1 VLRSS
6 LVALTHR
13 NFRLLWL
20 GTLVS
25 MSGSFMRTAA
35 ILWHVSLLAPPEK
48 KALALA
54 MVGLVRVLP
63 IFVFSFISG
72 VVADASD
79 RRKLM
84 LLTNVSMMAIS
95 GALAAITFAGR
106 DSLTAVYV
114 LAGLSAAMASF
125 DSPARQSLFPSLV
138 PRDHLQNA
146 ISLNAT
152 MVQFS
157 SVLGPLAGGALIAFG
172 GVAWVYAF
180 DAASFLVLELM
191 LVLMKDVPE
200 RPASERG
207 ELSFRAGVEGFRWV
221 FGQPLIRST
230 MLLDFV
236 ATFFGSAEALLPMFA
251 QDILRVGPR
260 GYGLLA
266 GAQAM
271 GALATSLVLV
281 PLVPKVER
289 RGRLLVNAVVVYA
302 LATIVFGVSTFFWLT
317 FFCLIVVGACDMVS
331 TVLRNI
337 IRQMHT
343 PDAMKGRMTSVNMMF
358 FRGGP
363 QLGELEAGLVAQAFS
378 PAVSVVTGGLACLA
392 AVIWIGFKTPDLVA
406 YGKE

>member
-1 VLRSS
+1 
-6 LVALTHR
+6 
-13 NFRLLWL
+13 
-20 GTLVS
+20 
-25 MSGSFMRTAA
+25 MRTAA

-63 IFVFSFISG
+63 IFVCSFISG

-84 LLTNVSMMAIS
+84 LLTNVSMMGIS

-152 MVQFS
+152 MAQFS
-157 SVLGPLAGGALIAFG
+157 SVLGPLAGGAIIALG

-207 ELSFRAGVEGFRWV
+207 ELSFRAGVDGFRWV

-251 QDILRVGPR
+251 QDILRVGPG

-302 LATIVFGVSTFFWLT
+302 LATIIFGVSTFFWLT

-392 AVIWIGFKTPDLVA
+392 AVLWISFKTPDLVA